1 MSGKDFIDKY
11 GDNLIKSYTSLKVK
25 FQFPAS
31 VMYPNLAVRLDKGS
45 VMYPLSGI
53 SFCTGLE
60 ILLAHKLGCKFTV
73 LGGVIYSFLKY
84 KRNWTRCI
92 SQIILLDAKLSVNKV
107 LSKLYHYKS
116 IGFVNTYGNE
126 WEKFYFICKKSLH
139 RFWYW
144 L

>member
-73 LGGVIYSFLKY
+73 D
-84 KRNWTRCI
+84 
-92 SQIILLDAKLSVNKV
+92 IIQQDIK
-107 LSKLYHYKS
+107 
-116 IGFVNTYGNE
+116 
-126 WEKFYFICKKSLH
+126 
-139 RFWYW
+139 
-144 L
+144 